1 MARNRVKKAAKKKA
15 PRGKVDAYKHS
26 TRRTKIPTEQSEAY
40 MPDKDKE
47 GVGYRQSVRAK
58 GSAPTLC
65 WDREQD
71 VDGFEVQ
78 AHPLYIH
85 EKIHPASFI
94 QYLGGGGGT
103 ASNRRVFGTTSMVF
117 PKARPM
123 SGTSTR
129 ETGKTG

>member
-1 MARNRVKKAAKKKA
+1 MTRKRVKKTAKKKA

-58 GSAPTLC
+58 GSAPTLN
-65 WDREQD
+65 WDRELD
-71 VDGFEVQ
+71 ANGFEVQ

-94 QYLGGGGGT
+94 QFLGGGAVISRT
-103 ASNRRVFGTTSMVF
+103 AFGTTSTAF
-117 PKARPM
+117 PKARPTN
-123 SGTSTR
+123 GTSTP
-129 ETGKTG
+129 EIGKTA